1 MTAPRRRRLK
11 AVFEG
16 RRDQL
21 DRLQDTRIEDRD
33 PRVFAVR
40 SQVREGAGE
49 LAAVPGV
56 DMKKIMLAGVAA
68 LSIASTGTP
77 VTRWCVG

>member
-21 DRLQDTRIEDRD
+21 DRLRDTRIEDRD
-33 PRVFAVR
+33 PRVFAVV
-40 SQVREGAGE
+40 VRKYVKARTNWRRFRGW
-49 LAAVPGV
+49 
-56 DMKKIMLAGVAA
+56 I
-68 LSIASTGTP
+68 
-77 VTRWCVG
+77 

>member
-33 PRVFAVR
+33 PRVFAVV
-40 SQVREGAGE
+40 VRKYVKARTNWRRFWGW
-49 LAAVPGV
+49 
-56 DMKKIMLAGVAA
+56 I
-68 LSIASTGTP
+68 
-77 VTRWCVG
+77 